1 MMDDIIVWG
10 SNREEHDERLRKV
23 LDKTREVNL
32 KLNKDK
38 CEFGVKTLTFVGD
51 VVSEEGVKPDPRKA
65 SAINNME
72 RPNNKDE
79 VRRFLGMVTYLA
91 KFVPQLSALSA
102 PLTGTK
108 E

>member
-1 MMDDIIVWG
+1 VVTSSETANDHDSLM
-10 SNREEHDERLRKV
+10 EEYKDC
-23 LDKTREVNL
+23 TREVNL

-51 VVSEEGVKPDPRKA
+51 VVSEEGVKPDPRKT

-79 VRRFLGMVTYLA
+79 VRRFLGMVT
-91 KFVPQLSALSA
+91 
-102 PLTGTK
+102 
-108 E
+108 